1 MDWRFVD
8 DNSTISR
15 GDAGGV
21 VPEMFVMLEESA
33 ILDTPDRIL
42 DIACWLVKICGFS
55 TRSGGRGCET
65 ARTAQRQFPA

>member
-15 GDAGGV
+15 GDIGGV

-33 ILDTPDRIL
+33 ILDAPDRIL
-42 DIACWLVKICGFS
+42 DITCWLVKICGFG
-55 TRSGGRGCET
+55 TRSGRSGCEP
-65 ARTAQRQFPA
+65 ARTTQRQFPA